1 MKALEYPFDASYVR
15 MKKRG
20 IKRELLA
27 ENTQRIHKEIAVL
40 GGSTTAEIIDV
51 LELFLL
57 DAGIEPSFYESEYGQ
72 FYEDAVF
79 PNERLDAF
87 APDLIYI
94 HTSFRNLKNLPVVAD
109 DAAAVEAKL
118 AEELTRF
125 QTVWENLREKYH
137 CPVIQNNFELPLLR
151 LLGNQDGVFLQGQT
165 SFVRELNRRFADCVR
180 ATDGLYL
187 HDLEYLSARFGLDA
201 FSDPFYWHMYKY
213 CMSFQAIPEFAYSLA
228 CVIKSIFG
236 KNKKGLV
243 LDLDNTL
250 WGGVIGDDGVG
261 GIELGQETSM
271 GQVYA
276 EFQGYVKSLKQIG
289 TFLAVDSKNEE
300 ENALAG
306 LNAPYSILKPEDFL
320 LIKANWEPKDRNL
333 QEIADSIGVLPE
345 SLVFV
350 DDNPAERAIVTEQLP
365 GVLAPAIEKVEHY
378 ARTIDHAGYF
388 EVTTLSEDDKKRNE
402 MYRENLQRAASIA
415 KFATYEE
422 YLHSLE
428 MTARIEPFSAD
439 YLARIAQLT
448 NKSNQFNM
456 TTRRYTQDDL
466 SALSKEP
473 DVLTLYGSL
482 SDRFGDNGIVSVLMG
497 HEEKAEEKVL
507 HLDLWLMSCR
517 VLKRDMECAMMDA
530 LVAACKERGIRG
542 IHGYY
547 FKTEKNGM
555 VKDFFAERGFA
566 LLKREENGD
575 SEWFFEIPEEYEK
588 QNRVITVLAK

>member
-1 MKALEYPFDASYVR
+1 VKALEYPFDASYVR
-15 MKKRG
+15 MKKRS

-27 ENTQRIHKEIAVL
+27 ENTQRIPKKIAVL
-40 GGSTTAEIIDV
+40 GGSTTAEIIDM

-57 DAGIEPSFYESEYGQ
+57 NAGIEPSFYESEYGQ

-79 PNERLDAF
+79 PNEKLTAF
-87 APDLIYI
+87 APDLIYV
-94 HTSFRNLKNLPVVAD
+94 HTSCRNVKNLPTAGD
-109 DAAAVEAKL
+109 DEAAVEEKL
-118 AEELTRF
+118 SDEMQRF
-125 QTVWENLREKYH
+125 QTAWDSLRAKYH
-137 CPVIQNNFELPLLR
+137 CPVIQNNFELPSLR
-151 LLGNQDGVFLQGQT
+151 LFGNQDGVFLQGET
-165 SFVRELNRRFADCVR
+165 AFVRELNRRFAEHIR
-180 ATDGLYL
+180 KTEGLYL
-187 HDLEYLSARFGLDA
+187 HDLEYLSARYGLDA

-213 CMSFQAIPEFAYSLA
+213 CMSLQAIPEFAYSLS
-228 CVIKSIFG
+228 CIIKSIFG

-276 EFQGYVKSLKQIG
+276 EFQSYLKRQKQIG
-289 TFLAVDSKNEE
+289 VFLTVDSKNEE

-320 LIKANWEPKDRNL
+320 MIKANWEPKDRNL
-333 QEIADSIGVLPE
+333 QEIANAIGVLPE

-350 DDNPAERAIVTEQLP
+350 DDNPAERAIVTDQLP
-365 GVLAPAIEKVEHY
+365 GVLAPELEKVEHF

-402 MYRENLQRAASIA
+402 MYRENLQRAASIS

-422 YLHSLE
+422 YLTSLE
-428 MTARIEPFSAD
+428 MTAQIRPFSEE

-456 TTRRYTQDDL
+456 TTRRYTQE
-466 SALSKEP
+466 ALAALALDPS
-473 DVLTLYGSL
+473 VLTLYGAL
-482 SDRFGDNGIVSVLMG
+482 KDRFGDNGIVSVLMG
-497 HEEKAEEKVL
+497 HAEENVL
-507 HLDLWLMSCR
+507 HLNLWLMSCR

-530 LVAACKERGIRG
+530 LVEECKKRGLSG

-547 FKTEKNGM
+547 YKTEKNGM

-575 SEWFFEIPEEYEK
+575 SEWFFEIPKEYNK
-588 QNRVITVLAK
+588 QNRVIEVLS